1 MNSIE
6 ISNLAFK
13 YKSWVAKK
21 NKPVFTDLD
30 LSVKKGEHL
39 LILSKPEGGKTT
51 FSRIISG
58 LIPKF
63 IDGKLSGSVFLNE
76 RNIEEVEPYNLI
88 KDICYV
94 SQNPLEMFV
103 STTCENEVA
112 FPLQSMGIEQKEIE
126 KKVSEALFKWGLTNY
141 AKASPFEL
149 SGGERKRLL
158 LAVSNAIEP
167 SIYIFDESFDDLD
180 KYWRD
185 FLAKEIMSTN
195 KTIITLSARYL
206 VQFEGVFDKI
216 KVLEGGSIRSIDEI
230 EALRLFTHKDI
241 NTYLRDSVLIKPI
254 AERTRLYGGKIQSLC
269 VKNLTAI
276 RKRESIKDE
285 KPFKMDCV
293 DFNIKSCEVIRL
305 IGSNGSGKSTFSRI
319 LCGLDEY
326 DSGMINLNDK
336 SAIATKLQA
345 NVGYLFQNPD
355 YQIFLPTIYEELA
368 WGLINSGIYSNKQVK
383 KMVEECAKLFSLDV
397 NDTPTTM
404 SFALRK
410 RLQAAVY
417 YLLDRPFLILDELD
431 GAMSYDDAYF
441 IINELSKK
449 GCALVIITHDHNF
462 AKDIADKTYLVDYG
476 KMEVLHEC

>member
-21 NKPVFTDLD
+21 NEPVFTDLNF
-30 LSVKKGEHL
+30 SVKTGEHL

-51 FSRIISG
+51 LSRILSG

-63 IDGKLSGSVFLNE
+63 IDGKISGSVFLNKQ
-76 RNIEEVEPYNLI
+76 NLDNVEPYELLN
-88 KDICYV
+88 DICYV

-112 FPLQSMGIEQKEIE
+112 FPLQSMGIEQKEIK
-126 KKVSEALFKWGLTNY
+126 KKVSEALTKWGLINY

-158 LAVSNAIEP
+158 LAVSNAIDP
-167 SIYIFDESFDDLD
+167 SIYILDEAFDDLD

-185 FLAKEIMSTN
+185 FLSKEIKQSN
-195 KTIITLSARYL
+195 KTMITFSARYL
-206 VQFEGVFDKI
+206 VQFEDVFDEIKI
-216 KVLEGGSIRSIDEI
+216 LEDGDFRSIDEI

-241 NTYLRDSVLIKPI
+241 NTYLKDSVLIKTLD
-254 AERTRLYGGKIQSLC
+254 ERIELYNGKQQQLC
-269 VKNLTAI
+269 VKNLTAV
-276 RKRESIKDE
+276 RKRDSIKDE
-285 KPFKMDCV
+285 KPFKMDCE

-305 IGSNGSGKSTFSRI
+305 VGSNGSGKSTFSRI
-319 LCGLDEY
+319 LCGLDDY
-326 DSGMINLNDK
+326 DSGSIILNDK
-336 SAIATKLQA
+336 STVSTKLQA

-355 YQIFLPTIYEELA
+355 FQIFLPTIYEELA
-368 WGLINSGIYSNKQVK
+368 WGLVNSGKYSTKQVK
-383 KMVEECAKLFSLDV
+383 VMVESCAKLFSLDV
-397 NDTPTTM
+397 KDTPTTM

-449 GCALVIITHDHNF
+449 GCALVIITHDDDF
-462 AKDIADKTYLVDYG
+462 AKDIADKTYIVSHG

>member
-6 ISNLAFK
+6 ISHLAFK
-13 YKSWVAKK
+13 YKSWVVKK
-21 NKPVFTDLD
+21 NKPVFTDLN
-30 LSVKKGEHL
+30 LSVKTGEHL
-39 LILSKPEGGKTT
+39 LVLSKPEGGKTT
-51 FSRIISG
+51 FSRILNG

-63 IDGKLSGSVFLNE
+63 IDGKISGSISVNE
-76 RNIEEVEPYNLI
+76 QSIDEVEPYDLI
-88 KDICYV
+88 NDICYV

-112 FPLQSMGIEQKEIE
+112 FPLQSMGIDQKEI
-126 KKVSEALFKWGLTNY
+126 KQKVFEALSKWGLLNY

-167 SIYIFDESFDDLD
+167 SIYVLDEAFDDLD

-185 FLAKEIMSTN
+185 FLAKEIKNSN
-195 KTIITLSARYL
+195 KTMITLSARYL
-206 VQFEGVFDKI
+206 VQFEDTFDEIKI
-216 KVLEGGSIRSIDEI
+216 LEDGTFKSIDES
-230 EALRLFTHKDI
+230 EALKLFTHKDI
-241 NTYLRDSVLIKPI
+241 NTYLSDSGLIKTLD
-254 AERTRLYGGKIQSLC
+254 ERINLYDGKVQQLC
-269 VKNLTAI
+269 VKDLIAI
-276 RKRESIKDE
+276 RKRESIRDE
-285 KPFKMDCV
+285 KPFKMDCN

-305 IGSNGSGKSTFSRI
+305 IGNNGSGKSTFSRI
-319 LCGLDEY
+319 ICGLDGY
-326 DSGMINLNDK
+326 ASGSISLNNT
-336 SAIATKLQA
+336 SAVATKLQS

-355 YQIFLPTIYEELA
+355 FQIFLPTIYEELA
-368 WGLINSGIYSNKQVK
+368 WGLVNSGKYSNKMVK
-383 KMVEECAKLFSLDV
+383 KMVEDCAKLFSLDV
-397 NDTPTTM
+397 KDTPTTM

-449 GCALVIITHDHNF
+449 GCALVIITHDDDF
-462 AKDIADKTYLVDYG
+462 AKDIADKTYIVDHG
-476 KMEVLHEC
+476 KMEVQSEC

>member
-6 ISNLAFK
+6 ISHLAFK
-13 YKSWVAKK
+13 YKSWVEKK
-21 NKPVFTDLD
+21 NEPVFTDLN
-30 LSVKKGEHL
+30 LNVKTGNHL

-51 FSRIISG
+51 FSRILNG

-63 IDGKLSGSVFLNE
+63 IDGKLSGSISLNAK
-76 RNIEEVEPYNLI
+76 NIEEVEPYDLI
-88 KDICYV
+88 NDICYV

-126 KKVSEALFKWGLTNY
+126 KRVSDALSKWGLSNY

-167 SIYIFDESFDDLD
+167 SIYILDEAFDDLD
-180 KYWRD
+180 KDWRD
-185 FLAKEIMSTN
+185 FLANEIKNSN

-206 VQFEGVFDKI
+206 VQFEDSFDEIKI
-216 KVLEGGSIRSIDEI
+216 LENGIFTTIDES
-230 EALRLFTHKDI
+230 EAIQLFTHKDI
-241 NTYLRDSVLIKPI
+241 NTYLEDSVLIKPI
-254 AERTRLYGGKIQSLC
+254 DERVSLFAGKIQELS
-269 VKNLTAI
+269 VKNLIAT

-285 KPFKMDCV
+285 KPFKIDCP
-293 DFNIKSCEVIRL
+293 DFSIKSCEVIRL

-319 LCGLDEY
+319 LCGLDQFE
-326 DSGMINLNDK
+326 SGSITLNDK
-336 SAIATKLQA
+336 NVIATKLQS

-355 YQIFLPTIYEELA
+355 FQIFLPTIYEELA
-368 WGLINSGIYSNKQVK
+368 WGLSNSGKYSNKQIK
-383 KMVEECAKLFSLDV
+383 TMVADCAKLFSLDIKA
-397 NDTPTTM
+397 TPTTM

-449 GCALVIITHDHNF
+449 GCALVIITHDDDF
-462 AKDIADKTYLVDYG
+462 AKDIADKTYIVDHG